1 MNKKIPEDVY
11 YNYIY
16 KNDKCILVK
25 DPKHYDVLFHYTIW
39 YLEDINNILCIR
51 KEDIIN
57 IKAFLEEIKVLNLF
71 DNEKKYFTYPPTHDI
86 LHLHIV
92 PSNYISY
99 RRSEELVSWDYIKDI

>member
-25 DPKHYDVLFHYTIW
+25 DPKHSDIFFNYTIW
-39 YLEDINNILCIR
+39 YLEDIKNILFIR

-57 IKAFLEEIKVLNLF
+57 IEAFFRRNKSIKF
-71 DNEKKYFTYPPTHDI
+71 I
-86 LHLHIV
+86 
-92 PSNYISY
+92 
-99 RRSEELVSWDYIKDI
+99 